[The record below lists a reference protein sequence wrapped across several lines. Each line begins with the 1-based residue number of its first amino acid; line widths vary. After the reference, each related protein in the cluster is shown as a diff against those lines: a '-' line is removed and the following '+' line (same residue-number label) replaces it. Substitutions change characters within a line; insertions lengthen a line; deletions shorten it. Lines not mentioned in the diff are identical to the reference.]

1 MEYIPEKKNK
11 SIFKTYLI
19 YFVSLVVFALIK
31 SIPSDVFAGLKD
43 VVGLEAANNIIEIG
57 VTLLIQVGC
66 LFLLPLTLY
75 CILLRQ
81 KPKQVFRTCNYYKMN
96 FKLVLYSVLL
106 GICLYFL
113 TIIMSRFFNGI
124 LFLFGY
130 SGGSSGSSEF
140 PLSSYL
146 IQIVT
151 VAILPALCEEFIHRG
166 LLLQGTKH
174 ESFGKAII
182 ISSVLFGLIHLSIV
196 QVFYAIILGIIMGY
210 VAVIT
215 KNIWPAVIVHFMN
228 NFLSITSSYFLSF
241 ENGYS
246 VFMNNL
252 SDKLTNINFIVIVL
266 VIILGMILLFG
277 AIYLL
282 LNRLY
287 FNSIVKKVE
296 NAILKAYD
304 NSGLAKSDQ
313 PIYLDSTNVKYL
325 VENTTTLNLDFNTLK
340 NPFMMMM
347 PKQNER
353 YKTTFRDK
361 IFLRSSLFLGIMITI
376 FTLVW
381 GFM

>member
-57 VTLLIQVGC
+57 FTLLIQVGC